1 MSRFTALFINAI
13 VIVGLLTQTL
23 TSSVA
28 VITHA
33 SELAQVVAPISA
45 LNSPLAPPAPGIVP
59 EVGLQKPR
67 VRLQVD
73 FESKNARDAQK
84 VNGVVRAVRIDK
96 NGIAST
102 PFTVALDLPLGLD
115 YLPGS
120 STGQY
125 DEAHRRLTWPDVTL
139 DPGAQIMLPFQA
151 IVNVQAPGA
160 PTRLSMR
167 PSAQG
172 DDAATRFLSRPTQLQ
187 VLRAMPGQRITV
199 MDGGAVRTSNGRV
212 QLAFD
217 PYTIKTDSVVI
228 TADEYAAM
236 PPSALMPDAP
246 SLEWKTLAKTAYQDS
261 FGSDPEQSLDN
272 DIQRLSL
279 VDPLLKVDFYP
290 SMVFS
295 RPVTATFDLSG
306 QVAAELAASGL
317 APILQSVIEEPDRRA
332 HV

>member
-120 STGQY
+120 STGPY
-125 DEAHRRLTWPDVTL
+125 DETQRRLTWPDVTL
-139 DPGAQIMLPFQA
+139 DPWRTDHVALSGDCERSGAWRA
-151 IVNVQAPGA
+151 HAP
-160 PTRLSMR
+160 
-167 PSAQG
+167 
-172 DDAATRFLSRPTQLQ
+172 
-187 VLRAMPGQRITV
+187 
-199 MDGGAVRTSNGRV
+199 
-212 QLAFD
+212 
-217 PYTIKTDSVVI
+217 
-228 TADEYAAM
+228 EYAPQRTGRRCCNTFPVETHPVA
-236 PPSALMPDAP
+236 SAAGNAWSAHHRDGRR
-246 SLEWKTLAKTAYQDS
+246 SSQN
-261 FGSDPEQSLDN
+261 Q
-272 DIQRLSL
+272 QRA
-279 VDPLLKVDFYP
+279 
-290 SMVFS
+290 
-295 RPVTATFDLSG
+295 RAT
-306 QVAAELAASGL
+306 GL
-317 APILQSVIEEPDRRA
+317 
-332 HV
+332 